1 MKEPCRGWRQGSKAS
16 KTREKVRGSLM
27 ECCSLDGADQ
37 AGSGTFSTPGG
48 ASRAPSA
55 ARFSWLAS
63 HHAAPF
69 VPLSVHPVE
78 HDGRQL
84 GSNRSPDRLRWGLR
98 GMPPWAETQGLEA
111 PPPAEEPPQRRMR
124 QRGWWVRLPN
134 CPRARARMFD
144 VPWVFLSCIRVPPQ
158 QSAPTQARVQLILL
172 SQLQIAPAIALDPV
186 QEGRE
191 PRAGLDRVRIKLRPC
206 TTR

>member
-1 MKEPCRGWRQGSKAS
+1 
-16 KTREKVRGSLM
+16 
-27 ECCSLDGADQ
+27 
-37 AGSGTFSTPGG
+37 
-48 ASRAPSA
+48 
-55 ARFSWLAS
+55 
-63 HHAAPF
+63 
-69 VPLSVHPVE
+69 VHPVE

-98 GMPPWAETQGLEA
+98 GMPPWAETQGLET

-144 VPWVFLSCIRVPPQ
+144 VPWVFLSCIRAPPQ
-158 QSAPTQARVQLILL
+158 QPAPTQARIQLILL

-191 PRAGLDRVRIKLRPC
+191 PRACLDRVRARLRPC
-206 TTR
+206 TTPLMMSSQPRLFTAPVRERWFDKGAYARSARLKSREESNSTGPPVS